1 MTIGFSM
8 PQIEQALIS
17 AAMQWP
23 EPTFREIDRYKIT
36 TEFFQAPQNR
46 LIFNTL
52 DHFFRDGKP
61 IELVAFTNRLRELE
75 LLENVGGAFYVTQT
89 WCNCC
94 YSQEATPYYCD
105 LIEAAHAKL
114 EVYKVAK
121 DMIAQAEVPGCE
133 AEVLIPDTVAALE
146 EIPIGAAHRKQ
157 RTFKEMVLDRLA
169 RLQGTVPD
177 IVIPTGLTKLDENS
191 PLYPSDMPVIAG
203 ARKSGKTVLALTLTL
218 NLARRGLGV
227 VYFSLED
234 REDKIMERLTAAV
247 ARVSVNR
254 KHESQFSPEEAARMQ
269 NGVTELSSLPIFIRD
284 EDHTLTQITSTIRE
298 LKAREK
304 IKAIVVDYAQIVSVP
319 DTKETNREQQVAT
332 ISRTFRRLAMQE
344 DVVVFLLSQ
353 LNKEGQT
360 RESMSL
366 EQDCTAMWI
375 LEPIENEPNIRAFRV
390 PFQRNGPSNIFFK
403 VTFLGELARVENYI
417 AANDEV

>member
-1 MTIGFSM
+1 MTFSI
-8 PQIEQALIS
+8 PEIEQALVS

-23 EPTFREIDRYKIT
+23 EPTFRVIDQFKIT
-36 TEFFQAPQNR
+36 SEFFQTPQNR

-52 DHFFRDGKP
+52 DHFYRDGKP
-61 IELVAFTNRLRELE
+61 LDLIAFTDRLRELG
-75 LLENVGGAFYVTQT
+75 LLENVGGAFYITQT

-94 YSQEATPYYCD
+94 YSESMAPHYCEM
-105 LIEAAHAKL
+105 LEAAHAKL
-114 EVYKVAK
+114 AVYKIAK
-121 DMIAQAEVPGCE
+121 DSIAQAEAPGCE
-133 AEVLIPDTVAALE
+133 AEDLIPSTITALE
-146 EIPIGAAHRKQ
+146 EIPVGAAHRKQ

-177 IVIPTGLTKLDENS
+177 IIIPTGLTKLDENS

-203 ARKSGKTVLALTLTL
+203 ARKSGKTVLALTLTV
-218 NLARRGLGV
+218 NLARRGMGV

-254 KHESQFSPEEAARMQ
+254 KHESQFSAEEAARMQ
-269 NGVTELSSLPIFIRD
+269 NAVTELSSLPIFIRD
-284 EDHTLTQITSTIRE
+284 EDHTLSQITSTIRE

-304 IKAIVVDYAQIVSVP
+304 IKAVVVDYAQIVSMP

-332 ISRTFRRLAMQE
+332 VSRTFRRLAMQE

-375 LEPIENEPNIRAFRV
+375 LEPVENEPNIRAFRV

-403 VTFLGELARVENYI
+403 VTFLGEVARVENYI
-417 AANDEV
+417 AANDNEA